1 MKLKPNVV
9 KVFQNLKK
17 HRTNGETLQGIFD
30 DLCRMENTY
39 KAIIEDLRR
48 KVYNPSQFEASL
60 KSKIK
65 EVFHDPIKWARIGCH
80 GISQQ
85 DVDFIRSFFP
95 HIIPGHDPINNAK
108 VYHPHFQGG
117 KKREGNFL
125 TFLFFF
131 FKKTLLT
138 EIKKVLP
145 VVKFASGHGFDFL
158 TVANQALEHEL
169 EAPDH
174 FPGAILAVLSLDAKF
189 VFKQHY
195 TQTSLR

>member
-1 MKLKPNVV
+1 M
-9 KVFQNLKK
+9 
-17 HRTNGETLQGIFD
+17 
-30 DLCRMENTY
+30 C
-39 KAIIEDLRR
+39 
-48 KVYNPSQFEASL
+48 
-60 KSKIK
+60 
-65 EVFHDPIKWARIGCH
+65 
-80 GISQQ
+80 
-85 DVDFIRSFFP
+85 
-95 HIIPGHDPINNAK
+95 
-108 VYHPHFQGG
+108 
-117 KKREGNFL
+117 
-125 TFLFFF
+125 LFV

-195 TQTSLR
+195 TQTSLRFDLESEKEQENIIITHPHKQKQKHNRLVKDPNEKVKNLSCRQLWTLAFLEGNDNHDLIEANLLASSTNSSSWKPRRRPSYLSCPVT